1 MDQKDIDKLI
11 AYIKKE
17 DISPAQALGII
28 QRANQVNSS
37 NYRTHWKMTRF
48 TLYLWAR
55 YKEYKRGDMRTKIE
69 TIREVVSSSKFERLY
84 ETYPMNRT
92 INIKLEVKR
101 LNQLI
106 AETSQQIHFRSKNFV
121 FEGTKKNIPQDIINK
136 IK

>member
-28 QRANQVNSS
+28 QRANQVNAS

-55 YKEYKRGDMRTKIE
+55 YREYKRGGMKAKIE
-69 TIREVVSSSKFERLY
+69 TVREVVSSSKFKRLY
-84 ETYPMNRT
+84 DTYPMNRT
-92 INIKLEVKR
+92 INMRLEAKR

-106 AETSQQIHFRSKNFV
+106 AEASQQIHFRSKNFV